1 MKLFE
6 YAIDEITSKVGYSS
20 LFKAFVV
27 IATLYLLSFMTVT
40 SLALPIEAGS
50 HKLKYAV
57 EYELQKEISFSD
69 LKCNFEMK
77 SYQDCKLAIYKN
89 DLTTKSLEALVSFQR
104 LLEILAYFTGM
115 LSIVGFIFNPYIHK
129 KKT

>member
-1 MKLFE
+1 MKFFE
-6 YAIDEITSKVGYSS
+6 YAINEITSKAGYSS

-27 IATLYLLSFMTVT
+27 IATLYLLSLMKVT
-40 SLALPIEAGS
+40 SLALPIEADS

-57 EYELQKEISFSD
+57 EYELKKEISFND

-77 SYQDCKLAIYKN
+77 SYQDCKLAMYKN
-89 DLTTKSLEALVSFQR
+89 DLTTKSLEALVSFQG
-104 LLEILAYFTGM
+104 LLEILAYLTGM